1 MKVLHVISCLVKA
14 DGHSQFCMTL
24 AERMVAPGLEQRIF
38 SLPSEDGAPLSD
50 PKGLIRY
57 ASGQPIH
64 VFNVSVRLGLEKQLA
79 AVMRNFQPDVV
90 HLHGGWHPV
99 LFFGAR
105 LAKRMSIPIVLS
117 LHGSLRP
124 VVVEGDRRLK
134 KRLAWRLYQRRLVGL
149 ADVIHVS
156 TETEREDLARLGFD
170 KPVVVVPNGVD
181 LEPRNTRKTRN
192 PEEDGGGSSKVLKC
206 GSALG
211 NETHTRTVLYLGRLH
226 PIKGLDLLISAWK
239 QLVLDFNDWHLLI
252 VGSDEQG
259 VLAKLREQVKRLE
272 LEDRITFG
280 GPAYGDE
287 KIRIMS
293 DADLF
298 VLPTRGENFGI
309 VVVEALACGV
319 PVITTKGAPW
329 QELLGSP
336 ASAKVREC
344 ESALVDK
351 RETSE
356 VEPRN
361 TRSTRN
367 EGDLSQLSSVGV
379 PISVPST
386 NELTNSRTNELA
398 RPGRAG
404 WWVDIGVE
412 PLAEAMREAMGLTDE
427 ERRQM
432 GENGRRLVERKYRWE
447 AVAEKMMEVYENSP
461 RESRRRG
468 DGASFS

>member
-1 MKVLHVISCLVKA
+1 MRVLHIISCLVKA
-14 DGHSQFCMTL
+14 DGHSQFCMAL

-38 SLPSEDGAPLSD
+38 SLPSGNGEPLPD
-50 PKGLIRY
+50 PKRLIRY
-57 ASGQPIH
+57 ASGRPIH
-64 VFNVSVRLGLEKQLA
+64 VLNVSVRLGLEKQLA
-79 AVMRNFQPDVV
+79 AVMRDFKPDVV

-105 LAKRMSIPIVLS
+105 LAKRMGIPIVLS

-170 KPVVVVPNGVD
+170 KPAVVVPNGVD
-181 LEPRNTRKTRN
+181 V
-192 PEEDGGGSSKVLKC
+192 GSALLRYC
-206 GSALG
+206 GSALVG
-211 NETHTRTVLYLGRLH
+211 SNGQWAMGHEAHTRTVLYLGRLH
-226 PIKGLDLLISAWK
+226 PIKGLDLLVSAWK
-239 QLVLDFNDWHLLI
+239 QVVPDFNGWHLLI
-252 VGSDEQG
+252 VGSDEKG
-259 VLAKLREQVKRLE
+259 ELAKLREQVKQLE

-280 GPAYGDE
+280 DPAYGDE
-287 KIRIMS
+287 KSRIMS

-329 QELLGSP
+329 SELLGNPDS
-336 ASAKVREC
+336 SKVLKYGNSKER
-344 ESALVDK
+344 ESATAN
-351 RETSE
+351 ETNGANDDNF
-356 VEPRN
+356 R
-361 TRSTRN
+361 T
-367 EGDLSQLSSVGV
+367 L
-379 PISVPST
+379 
-386 NELTNSRTNELA
+386 ELQNARTF
-398 RPGRAG
+398 RCG
-404 WWVDIGVE
+404 WWIDIGVE
-412 PLAEAMREAMGLTDE
+412 PLAEAMREAMSLTDE

-447 AVAEKMMEVYENSP
+447 AVAERMADVYEKCVNAGL
-461 RESRRRG
+461 R
-468 DGASFS
+468 